1 MSAVD
6 KWQSDAQIALKM
18 LRSAFVDADQLRD
31 HAIALGLPICNIE
44 AP

>member
-1 MSAVD
+1 MPLTTGNPMRRSP
-6 KWQSDAQIALKM
+6 LKM

-44 AP
+44 AL